1 MIFGSEIV
9 VINFDQELQQI
20 KHKNSKEIKNEAF
33 RLQWFW
39 IVSRQSLFLSL
50 NIIRELCQKFYQNP
64 KSRLQ
69 NNEMDAEKNK
79 TWISCWF
86 RSEFLCVCWREY
98 ETDQDQDGPREIHWN
113 FASRNTMMPAR
124 LTDLTR
130 IWPLLSLPYLH
141 CCTVSENIQYQTFVT
156 KNTSVA
162 NFKSQKKL
170 RSSKISNPMFL
181 SWKRNGREGCLWC
194 W

>member
-1 MIFGSEIV
+1 MIFGSEIA

-20 KHKNSKEIKNEAF
+20 NHKNSKEIKNEAW
-33 RLQWFW
+33 LQWFW

-69 NNEMDAEKNK
+69 NNEMNAEKNK

-86 RSEFLCVCWREY
+86 RSEFLCVFAGENMRLTKTK
-98 ETDQDQDGPREIHWN
+98 TDQGKSIETLQGETQWCRHAW
-113 FASRNTMMPAR
+113 
-124 LTDLTR
+124 LTR
-130 IWPLLSLPYLH
+130 PGSDLSLPYLH
-141 CCTVSENIQYQTFVT
+141 CWTVSENIQYQTFVT
-156 KNTSVA
+156 KYTSVA